1 MANVSLVSGIIC
13 IVISMYTH
21 ILGIKE
27 VNSVKEKLNEVMD
40 FIIDP
45 FTGLNS
51 LFYLGLLLV
60 LYGFVATLNL
70 I

>member
-1 MANVSLVSGIIC
+1 MFTLF
-13 IVISMYTH
+13 
-21 ILGIKE
+21 LGIKK

-45 FTGLNS
+45 FTGLTS
-51 LFYLGLLLV
+51 LLYLGLLLV
-60 LYGFVATLNL
+60 LYGFVAILNL

>member
-1 MANVSLVSGIIC
+1 MAYVSLVAGIIC
-13 IVISMYTH
+13 IVISMYTL
-21 ILGIKE
+21 ILGIKK

-45 FTGLNS
+45 FNGLTS